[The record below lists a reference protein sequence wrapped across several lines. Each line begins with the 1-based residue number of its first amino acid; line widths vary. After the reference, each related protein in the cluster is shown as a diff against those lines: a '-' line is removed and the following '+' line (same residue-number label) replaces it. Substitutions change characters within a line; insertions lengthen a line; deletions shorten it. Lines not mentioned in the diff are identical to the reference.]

1 MVSLKNKVVCI
12 TGASS
17 GIGASCAEAFAQMGA
32 KLLLSARRSDRLT
45 EVADACAKKYG
56 ADVRCFTLDVRSRND
71 VELAFA
77 QLPEEWKNVSV
88 LVNNAGLARGFS
100 TIQDGD
106 IDDWEEM
113 IDTNVKGL
121 LYVTRAILP
130 GMIVRGEGH
139 VINIGSVA
147 GVSVYAKG
155 NVYCATKFAVQ
166 ALTEGIKMDTLGT
179 PIRVSVVAPGLVDTE
194 FSTVRYHGDKNRA
207 DATYR
212 GMTPLSG
219 DDIADLVT
227 FIATRPPHVNILN
240 LVVMPTDQ
248 SGPTLVHRR
257 EP

>member
-17 GIGASCAEAFAQMGA
+17 GIGASCAAVFAQMGA
-32 KLLLSARRSDRLT
+32 RLLLCARRTDRLAR
-45 EVADACAKKYG
+45 VADDLVKKYG
-56 ADVRCFTLDVRSRND
+56 AEVHCITLDVRSR
-71 VELAFA
+71 
-77 QLPEEWKNVSV
+77 KNVEQAFTEPPEAWRNISV
-88 LVNNAGLARGFS
+88 LVNNAGLARGLS
-100 TIQDGD
+100 TLQDGVVE
-106 IDDWEEM
+106 DWEEM

-121 LYVTRAILP
+121 LYVTRMLLP
-130 GMIVRGEGH
+130 GMITRSEGH
-139 VINIGSVA
+139 IINIGSVA

-194 FSTVRYHGDKNRA
+194 FSTVRFHGDKERA
-207 DATYR
+207 DASYK
-212 GMTPLSG
+212 GMTPLTG
-219 DDIADLVT
+219 DDIADLVG
-227 FIATRPPHVNILN
+227 FIATRPQHVNILN

-257 EP
+257 